1 MRLAGEEGAMHL
13 RRRTVRRLRRNAL
26 FLAALLAVLL
36 AIVVAFKL
44 APRNDD
50 TRSLRVPSAVQD

>member
-1 MRLAGEEGAMHL
+1 M
-13 RRRTVRRLRRNAL
+13 RRLRRNAL

-36 AIVVAFKL
+36 AIVVAFEL

-50 TRSLRVPSAVQD
+50 SRSLRVPSAAED